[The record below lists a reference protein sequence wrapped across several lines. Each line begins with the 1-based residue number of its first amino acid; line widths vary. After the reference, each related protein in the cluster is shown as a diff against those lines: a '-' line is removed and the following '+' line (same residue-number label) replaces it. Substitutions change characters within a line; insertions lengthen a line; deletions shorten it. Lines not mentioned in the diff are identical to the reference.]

1 MIYNLES
8 KRPPKLVNE
17 ELFKKVAAAT
27 TTELPKKSFM
37 NRWGWMI
44 FVVFMI
50 FFLYN
55 CKYGMF
61 RATDIDPLPYS
72 LSYSLK
78 Q

>member
-55 CKYGMF
+55 CKYGKSNDYKIIPF
-61 RATDIDPLPYS
+61 NLYE
-72 LSYSLK
+72 K
-78 Q
+78 N